1 MKNVFKTIL
10 VIIIAFSITEV
21 KAQKSV
27 GAGVAYATNINSIGF
42 NLNGNYVIN
51 EKWSAA
57 PSFTYFLKKD
67 YVTWM
72 ALDLDANYLFS
83 EMENLGSLYAI
94 GGLNMTFFN
103 MDYEIDMGEYGGY
116 YETSF
121 SGSDF
126 GVNLGI
132 GLLISAGEK
141 LQLAPEIRYTLGG
154 ANYARVGVKVM
165 LTI

>member
-1 MKNVFKTIL
+1 MKNLFKAML
-10 VIIIAFSITEV
+10 VILIAVSFSEA

-27 GAGVAYATNINSIGF
+27 GAGVAYATNIDNIGF
-42 NLNGNYVIN
+42 NLNGNYVID

-72 ALDLDANYLFS
+72 VLDLDANYQFS
-83 EMENLGSLYAI
+83 EIENMGSLYAI
-94 GGLNMTFFN
+94 GGLNMTFFDIN
-103 MDYEIDMGEYGGY
+103 YEFDYGEYYDGG
-116 YETSF
+116 F
-121 SGSDF
+121 RGSDF

-132 GLLISAGEK
+132 GLLVPAGEK
-141 LQLAPEIRYTLGG
+141 LAIAPEIRYTLGG
-154 ANYARVGVKVM
+154 ANFARVGVKVM

>member
-1 MKNVFKTIL
+1 MKNLFKTIL

-94 GGLNMTFFN
+94 GGLNMTFFDIN
-103 MDYEIDMGEYGGY
+103 YEFDFGDYHDGG
-116 YETSF
+116 F

-132 GLLISAGEK
+132 GLIVPAGEK
-141 LQLAPEIRYTLGG
+141 LAIAPEIRYTLGG